1 MRLIIHDDNDALS
14 KACAEYV
21 MTQIRHAAPTAERP
35 FVMAIPTGNTAKGVY
50 KHLCSLFKAGEVS
63 FEVRA
68 ADFKGGGRSW
78 PGSAGF
84 SWPAEPLRRMEWVC
98 GEDVRR
104 RLLLLLSLLSF
115 PLLPCSTS
123 HPPASPSSRLR
134 STPI

>member
-68 ADFKGGGRSW
+68 AGFKGSGRSW

-84 SWPAEPLRRMEWVC
+84 SWPAEPYGGWTHVTRAPLARPVFETPWRRHI
-98 GEDVRR
+98 
-104 RLLLLLSLLSF
+104 
-115 PLLPCSTS
+115 T
-123 HPPASPSSRLR
+123 PASYA
-134 STPI
+134 